1 MNTKDSIG
9 ARIVRSRAGLK
20 LSQAELAARVGIA
33 PTQLSRY
40 EMGKNRPRPEMIQR
54 LAEAL
59 DVLPEWLETGEG
71 SVNDIERDD
80 PNQRGRVVTV
90 NLSDEQFIALR
101 KLAVESGKSVST
113 LLSETASYVLL
124 SKIGNDSLSS
134 ADEKIARRVAEIL
147 AKEYGIAKPASKDA
161 EADDPKS

>member
-1 MNTKDSIG
+1 
-9 ARIVRSRAGLK
+9 
-20 LSQAELAARVGIA
+20 
-33 PTQLSRY
+33 
-40 EMGKNRPRPEMIQR
+40 MIQR

-80 PNQRGRVVTV
+80 PSQHGRVVTV

-124 SKIGNDSLSS
+124 SKIGSDRLSS
-134 ADEKIARRVAEIL
+134 TDEKIARRVAEIL
-147 AKEYGIAKPASKDA
+147 AKEYGITKPTSGGL
-161 EADDPKS
+161 ETDDPNL

>member
-9 ARIVRSRAGLK
+9 ARIIRSRAGLK

-40 EMGKNRPRPEMIQR
+40 EMGKNKPRPEMIQR

-71 SVNDIERDD
+71 SVNDIEKDD
-80 PNQRGRVVTV
+80 PHTPGRVVTV
-90 NLSDEQFIALR
+90 NLTDEQFIALR
-101 KLAVESGKSVST
+101 KLAVESGKSVSA

-134 ADEKIARRVAEIL
+134 VDEKIARRVAEIL
-147 AKEYGIAKPASKDA
+147 AKEYGIAKPALKDA
-161 EADDPKS
+161 KADDSNP